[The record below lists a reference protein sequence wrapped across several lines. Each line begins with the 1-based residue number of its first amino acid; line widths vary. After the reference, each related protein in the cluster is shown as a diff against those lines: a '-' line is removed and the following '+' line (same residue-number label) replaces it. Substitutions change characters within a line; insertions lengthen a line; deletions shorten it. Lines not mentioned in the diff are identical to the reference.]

1 MVRRK
6 MPDAVFLMEGKSK
19 GEEAR
24 KSYVFV
30 GVLET
35 SVGVP
40 RIGRGEG
47 DKFYFGKTNSNCQ

>member
-1 MVRRK
+1 MVRGK

-19 GEEAR
+19 EEEAR

-30 GVLET
+30 WVLET

-40 RIGRGEG
+40 RIGRGEV
-47 DKFYFGKTNSNCQ
+47 D